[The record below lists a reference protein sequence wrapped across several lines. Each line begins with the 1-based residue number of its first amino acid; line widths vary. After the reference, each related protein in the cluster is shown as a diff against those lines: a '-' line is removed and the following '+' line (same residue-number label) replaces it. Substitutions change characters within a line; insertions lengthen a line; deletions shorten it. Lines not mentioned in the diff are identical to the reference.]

1 MISPSIM
8 CADLMELRPH
18 LRELEALGV
27 DYLHVDVMDGVF
39 VPNYALGAD
48 FVHQLHAET
57 TIPLDVHLMVDRPDE
72 KLAYFRFQPGDLVSI
87 HLEAT
92 PHLQRALAQLRAMG
106 ASPMVAINPATSINL
121 LEDVLPDLHGV
132 LVMAVNPG
140 FAGQAVVPQV
150 MDKLTRLRAWLN
162 EKGYPGVQI
171 EVDGNVSFANAP
183 MMCHAGADIF
193 VCGSS
198 SIYAKGDTIRNNLE
212 RLREVGLFS
221 EAIRK
226 GR

>member
-1 MISPSIM
+1 M

-57 TIPLDVHLMVDRPDE
+57 TIPLDVHLMVDSPE
-72 KLAYFRFQPGDLVSI
+72 GKLAYLRFQPGDLVSI

-92 PHLQRALAQLRAMG
+92 PHLQRALARLRAMG
-106 ASPMVAINPATSINL
+106 TSPMVAINPATSIYL
-121 LEDVLPDLHGV
+121 LEDVLPDLDGV

-150 MDKLTRLRAWLN
+150 IDKIARLRAWLN
-162 EKGYPGVQI
+162 EKGYPNVHI
-171 EVDGNVSFANAP
+171 EVDGNVSFDNASL
-183 MMCHAGADIF
+183 MRHAGADIF

-198 SIYAKGDTIRNNLE
+198 SIYAKGDTIKNNLE
-212 RLREVGLFS
+212 RLREVDDFS
-221 EAIRK
+221 EDADKIRAMLK
-226 GR
+226 